1 MKNVPPIGAR
11 VVRNR
16 VYADVRRVLT
26 GTVVR
31 HYTAPGEDQP
41 THAIIDYDDGMTGTV
56 HPTALDLISMPRPVP
71 RFDSIEQADAWLDAN
86 VR

>member
-16 VYADVRRVLT
+16 TYADARRVLT
-26 GTVVR
+26 GTVMR
-31 HYTAPGEDQP
+31 HYFVSGQDQP
-41 THAIIDYDDGMTGTV
+41 THAIIDYDDGKHGTV
-56 HPTALDLISMPRPVP
+56 HPTALDLISMPLRVP
-71 RFDSIEQADAWLDAN
+71 RFDSLEQADAWLDAN